1 MTEHT
6 ESAVAAAIARHAAA
20 RAAYDAAPSDSL
32 SEAETVSCNELA
44 ETPCTSDAE
53 FIQKLRYLIARETG
67 LWGSPNVHEQFGSV
81 AVAVAL
87 HFEESG
93 A

>member
-1 MTEHT
+1 MTNHN
-6 ESAVAAAIARHAAA
+6 ESAVVAANARHAAA

-32 SEAETVSCNELA
+32 SEVESVCCNELA

-53 FIQKLRYLIARETG
+53 FIQKLRYLIAREAG

-87 HFEESG
+87 HFGESG